1 MSSLQQKCEIM
12 SLYSLLFED
21 VCRCSSFF
29 HQIVTFKLREKVI
42 SLLIVLLYVLNISEF
57 VVWMEDVP
65 SSIFF
70 FFLLQA
76 NLAYPI

>member
-12 SLYSLLFED
+12 SLYGLLFED

-42 SLLIVLLYVLNISEF
+42 SLLIVLLYVLNISDF

-65 SSIFF
+65 PSVF
-70 FFLLQA
+70 FFLVQA